1 MYRLWAIIR
10 TEFRRQLDGP
20 TAWLFF
26 LILPLLF
33 TAVVGTGLRGVM
45 NDDEA
50 QPEELQLTLYVVQ
63 EDTGAL
69 VDTLLDALEATAFNL
84 NLTDALP
91 DDSFGLIIPADFSSR
106 LLAGDAVTLTFHTLP
121 ESNSSPVAEQS
132 LAAAQGRLGG
142 AALVAR
148 AGLAQAREAGL
159 VTTPEEEAAFFT
171 DLLTETL
178 ADTEQPPAVA
188 QMRWPE
194 GVEVQDDEPAMASSV
209 EHASAGQI
217 VTWVQT
223 TLLGA
228 AEILIDER
236 LRGTLQRMLIMPT
249 SRAAILGG
257 KLLASLLLG
266 LVQIAILVLGGALL
280 FGVGWGR
287 APLAVIAV
295 SLAFAWAVVGL
306 GLLLATLVKT
316 RGQASSAV
324 IGLAMTMAAMG
335 GAWFPLEVTPTVYR
349 QAVQILPSTWAV
361 RAYEDIL
368 ARGATFA
375 DVLPTVGVL
384 LGFAILFTVIG
395 VLRFNR
401 YE

>member
-1 MYRLWAIIR
+1 MHQLWAMIR

-20 TAWLFF
+20 VAWLFF

-33 TAVVGTGLRGVM
+33 TAVVGTGLRGAM
-45 NDDEA
+45 GSDAE
-50 QPEELQLTLYVVQ
+50 QPEELRLPLYVIQ

-69 VDTLLDALEATAFNL
+69 ADALLGALETVNFDLEA
-84 NLTDALP
+84 TDALP
-91 DDSFGLIIPADFSSR
+91 DDAFGLIVPADFSAR
-106 LLAGDAVTLTFHTLP
+106 LLAGEPVTLTFHTLP
-121 ESNSSPVAEQS
+121 ESSGSPVAEQS

-148 AGLAQAREAGL
+148 MGLEQARAAGL
-159 VTTPEEEAAFFT
+159 VATPEEEAAFFA

-178 ADTEQPPAVA
+178 SATEHPPAVA

-194 GVEVQDDEPAMASSV
+194 GVQAQDTAQAIATST

-217 VTWVQT
+217 VTWVQI

-228 AEILIDER
+228 AEILVDER
-236 LRGTLQRMLIMPT
+236 LRGTLKRMLIMPA
-249 SRAAILGG
+249 SRAMILGG
-257 KLLASLLLG
+257 KLLACLLRG
-266 LVQIAILVLGGALL
+266 LLQIAILIGGGALL

-295 SLAFAWAVVGL
+295 SVAFAWAVVGL
-306 GLLLATLVKT
+306 GLLLATVVKT
-316 RGQASSAV
+316 RRQADGV
-324 IGLAMTMAAMG
+324 VTGLALTMAAMG
-335 GAWFPLEVTPTVYR
+335 GAWFPLEVTPEIYRTVV
-349 QAVQILPSTWAV
+349 QALPSTWAV

-368 ARGATFA
+368 ARGATLS
-375 DVLPTVGVL
+375 DVSLHVGVL
-384 LGFAILFTVIG
+384 CAFGLVFTLVG
-395 VLRFNR
+395 MWRFKD

>member
-1 MYRLWAIIR
+1 MIR

-20 TAWLFF
+20 IAWLFF

-33 TAVVGTGLRGVM
+33 TAVVGAGLSGTM
-45 NDDEA
+45 GGDEVE
-50 QPEELQLTLYVVQ
+50 PEELRLTLYVIQ
-63 EDTGAL
+63 EDAGPL
-69 VDTLLDALEATAFNL
+69 VDALFDALEAANFNPET
-84 NLTDALP
+84 TDALP
-91 DDSFGLIIPADFSSR
+91 DDAFGLIVPADFSAR
-106 LLAGDAVTLTFHTLP
+106 LLAGDEATLTFHTLP
-121 ESNSSPVAEQS
+121 ESSNSPVAEQS
-132 LAAAQGRLGG
+132 LAAARGRLGG

-148 AGLAQAREAGL
+148 TGLEQAREAGL
-159 VTTPEEEAAFFT
+159 VATPEEEATFFA

-178 ADTEQPPAVA
+178 AATEHPPAVA
-188 QMRWPE
+188 EMRWPE
-194 GVEVQDDEPAMASSV
+194 GVQASDDEPAMANSA
-209 EHASAGQI
+209 EHASAGQM

-228 AEILIDER
+228 AEILVDER
-236 LRGTLQRMLIMPT
+236 LRGTLKRMLIMPT

-266 LVQIAILVLGGALL
+266 LAQIAILIGGGALL

-295 SLAFAWAVVGL
+295 SVTFAWAMVGL
-306 GLLLATLVKT
+306 GLLLATVVKS

-324 IGLAMTMAAMG
+324 IGVAMTTAAMG
-335 GAWFPLEVTPTVYR
+335 GAWFPLEITPEFYR
-349 QAVQILPSTWAV
+349 TAVQVLPSTWAM

-368 ARGATFA
+368 ARGATLG
-375 DVLPTVGVL
+375 DVGLHVG
-384 LGFAILFTVIG
+384 ILFAFGLVFTLVG
-395 VLRFNR
+395 MWRFKD

>member
-1 MYRLWAIIR
+1 MHRLWAMIR

-20 TAWLFF
+20 IAWLFF

-33 TAVVGTGLRGVM
+33 TAVVGAGLSGTM
-45 NDDEA
+45 GGDEVEL
-50 QPEELQLTLYVVQ
+50 EELRLTLYVIQ
-63 EDTGAL
+63 EDAGPL
-69 VDTLLDALEATAFNL
+69 VDALFDALEAANFNPET
-84 NLTDALP
+84 TDALP
-91 DDSFGLIIPADFSSR
+91 DDAFGLIVPADFSAR
-106 LLAGDAVTLTFHTLP
+106 LLAGDEATLTFHTLP
-121 ESNSSPVAEQS
+121 ESSNSPVAEQS
-132 LAAAQGRLGG
+132 LTAARGRLGG

-148 AGLAQAREAGL
+148 TGLEQAREAGL
-159 VTTPEEEAAFFT
+159 VVTPEEEATFFA

-178 ADTEQPPAVA
+178 AATEHPPAVA
-188 QMRWPE
+188 EMRWPE
-194 GVEVQDDEPAMASSV
+194 RVQASDDEPAMANSA
-209 EHASAGQI
+209 EHASAGQM

-228 AEILIDER
+228 AEILVDER
-236 LRGTLQRMLIMPT
+236 LRGTLKRMLIMPT

-266 LVQIAILVLGGALL
+266 LAQIAILIGGGALL

-295 SLAFAWAVVGL
+295 SVTFAWAMVGL
-306 GLLLATLVKT
+306 GLLLATVVKS

-324 IGLAMTMAAMG
+324 IGVAMTTAAMG
-335 GAWFPLEVTPTVYR
+335 GAWFPLEITPEFYR
-349 QAVQILPSTWAV
+349 TAVQVLPSTWAM

-368 ARGATFA
+368 ARGATLS
-375 DVLPTVGVL
+375 DVGLHVG
-384 LGFAILFTVIG
+384 ILFAFGLVFTLVG
-395 VLRFNR
+395 MWRFKD